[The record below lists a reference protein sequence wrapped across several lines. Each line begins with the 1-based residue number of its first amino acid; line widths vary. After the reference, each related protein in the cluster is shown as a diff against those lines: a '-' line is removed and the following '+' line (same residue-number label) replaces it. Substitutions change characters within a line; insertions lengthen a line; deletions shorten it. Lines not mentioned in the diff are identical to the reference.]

1 MVTFESKF
9 GAFRC
14 WRGSGEVAKGAHIL
28 IILSAFIKIKYTNNY
43 VILILASFQITD
55 CHALNVL
62 VLVQAVLAS
71 FSAQST
77 LPNPTKR

>member
-14 WRGSGEVAKGAHIL
+14 SRGSGEVAKGAHIL
-28 IILSAFIKIKYTNNY
+28 IILSALIKNY

-55 CHALNVL
+55 CHALNDL
-62 VLVQAVLAS
+62 ILVQAVLAS

-77 LPNPTKR
+77 LSNPTKR